1 MPFAV
6 AFDPAVV
13 DNPAGSEFGLTARLG
28 VYRQGGVLLFQ
39 RGGLFGGND
48 GGFIEAAAGAG
59 VGGGGCFRISV
70 NFYLC
75 KHAQLVASGIDD
87 IQDVDPHSKLFDA
100 VVYDEVLHND
110 FPDSARVPRLIV
122 DAFAAFRQCREVF
135 HLHIEHIKISSRGIR
150 GKQSIGN
157 IAAQPAEIIRS
168 IGRYD
173 DFIQIHSNRG
183 LV

>member
-1 MPFAV
+1 MKNLF
-6 AFDPAVV
+6 FW
-13 DNPAGSEFGLTARLG
+13 GLWKTR
-28 VYRQGGVLLFQ
+28 
-39 RGGLFGGND
+39 
-48 GGFIEAAAGAG
+48 FIFPKLNEKFSKTICALITF
-59 VGGGGCFRISV
+59 VGGRFRISV

-110 FPDSARVPRLIV
+110 FSDSARVPRLIV

-157 IAAQPAEIIRS
+157 IAAQPAEIIRG
-168 IGRYD
+168 IKRYD
-173 DFIQIHSNRG
+173 DFIQIHSNRD